1 MEEKLKKARE
11 EVTRIENENIRL
23 MWKHAPLI
31 FKLIIIFGC
40 LIGVGILIRL
50 GFYIGTFL
58 R

>member
-11 EVTRIENENIRL
+11 EVTRIENENIKL

-40 LIGVGILIRL
+40 LIIMIFLLKL
-50 GFYIGTFL
+50 GSYLGKFL
-58 R
+58 